1 MKIADIKNPVS
12 SLQGAGP
19 ATIKH
24 LTNLNI
30 FTIGDLLQFYPRDYE
45 DRTKRIPLNQSAVS
59 KKIHTIAKVCAH
71 EYFGYGKMKTLKIII
86 QDETGKASLIA
97 FNRNFLEQTLPVNS
111 IICVT
116 GTFEVKYN
124 ELQSSSFETILIK
137 KDGELEEFK
146 NTAMPDTGIL
156 LFTDLHKEL
165 RAKQL

>member
-45 DRTKRIPLNQSAVS
+45 DRTKRIPLNQFAVS

-71 EYFGYGKMKTLKIII
+71 EYFG
-86 QDETGKASLIA
+86 
-97 FNRNFLEQTLPVNS
+97 
-111 IICVT
+111 
-116 GTFEVKYN
+116 
-124 ELQSSSFETILIK
+124 
-137 KDGELEEFK
+137 
-146 NTAMPDTGIL
+146 
-156 LFTDLHKEL
+156 
-165 RAKQL
+165 